1 MCMIYSHCP
10 LWANRLSDFSP
21 NQSLILSLNVL
32 LCFSVHLSPA
42 LSIPLYLHFLWPLN
56 TSLKLLEPFL
66 NNKADFHTSAVPLIN
81 YTETGWGEG
90 ERVTVCVHNKN
101 NAKSVINLLF
111 LIIFKYQEWIR
122 SRVCCPTMKIIL
134 HQSDSTIIDSTHL
147 VICHNNWGTQRFRL
161 KK

>member
-1 MCMIYSHCP
+1 MWVKCMIYSHCP

-32 LCFSVHLSPA
+32 LCFSVYPSPA

-66 NNKADFHTSAVPLIN
+66 NNKADFHTSAVPFIN
-81 YTETGWGEG
+81 YTETGWGLWGEG

-101 NAKSVINLLF
+101 NAKSLISLINPLF
-111 LIIFKYQEWIR
+111 LIIEVNVILSSLWGSIPWIV
-122 SRVCCPTMKIIL
+122 STPNTKNSPEFVKVIL
-134 HQSDSTIIDSTHL
+134 
-147 VICHNNWGTQRFRL
+147 W
-161 KK
+161 

>member
-21 NQSLILSLNVL
+21 DQSLILSLNVL
-32 LCFSVHLSPA
+32 LCFSVYLSLA

-81 YTETGWGEG
+81 YTETRWGLWGEG
-90 ERVTVCVHNKN
+90 ERVTVCVYNKN
-101 NAKSVINLLF
+101 NAKSLINPLF
-111 LIIFKYQEWIR
+111 LMIEVKKTWSVVKGLTPEMISRSFK
-122 SRVCCPTMKIIL
+122 
-134 HQSDSTIIDSTHL
+134 D
-147 VICHNNWGTQRFRL
+147 
-161 KK
+161 